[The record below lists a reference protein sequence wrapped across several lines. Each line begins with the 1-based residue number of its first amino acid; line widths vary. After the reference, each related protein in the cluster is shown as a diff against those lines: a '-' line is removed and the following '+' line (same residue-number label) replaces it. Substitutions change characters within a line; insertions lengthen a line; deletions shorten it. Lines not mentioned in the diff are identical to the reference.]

1 MKRDVSPASNTVT
14 QSFSD
19 DVPINAKELA
29 QAMRVSRWTVYRW
42 KEKGYRFEFGNRT
55 TAGHL
60 KTSLRSQAAA
70 PEVPHSVS
78 DKEQERLALALSRLR

>member
-1 MKRDVSPASNTVT
+1 MKGDISPACNKVT
-14 QSFSD
+14 QSFAD

-42 KEKGYRFEFGNRT
+42 KADGYRFEFGNRT

-60 KTSLRSQAAA
+60 KAWLRSQAAKA
-70 PEVPHSVS
+70 PIPVS
-78 DKEQERLALALSRLR
+78 DKEQERLTSALGRLR